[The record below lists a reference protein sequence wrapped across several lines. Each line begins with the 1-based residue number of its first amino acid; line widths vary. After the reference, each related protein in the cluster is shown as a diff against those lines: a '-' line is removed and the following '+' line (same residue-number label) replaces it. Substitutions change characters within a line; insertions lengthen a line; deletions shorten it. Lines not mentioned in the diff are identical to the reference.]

1 MNALIL
7 ISDQGQKI
15 GFHDIKENYWKS
27 QGIEVKRL
35 PLPTGDYCLMSDKA
49 QDVINRKLKR
59 GLSLKK
65 MDFLGSYN
73 VSVDTKMD
81 MGETYSCLI
90 QGHDR
95 FRDELLLAQNN
106 GIKLYILTENTDG
119 ITCIEDVTNWF
130 NPRLPLWEKDV
141 RNIFVEMKKQ
151 YYKHDNAMTFFDKR
165 DIDIRHGMEDEIPK
179 DFDQFVYK
187 QYFKQLKCISIDE
200 ILLYFKSKK
209 VAEYLKLN
217 DIKIKKKPAESQQL
231 VKSMLSMQEKYGVEF
246 LFCTPEES
254 GAMVIELLSTKTQ
267 HR

>member
-1 MNALIL
+1 LIL
-7 ISDQGQKI
+7 IEDVGNKQGC
-15 GFHDIKENYWKS
+15 HTIKNEYWKS

-35 PLPTGDYCLMSDKA
+35 PLPTGDYCLMSDKV

-73 VSVDTKMD
+73 VSVDTKENLQELY
-81 MGETYSCLI
+81 GNIINS
-90 QGHDR
+90 HDR
-95 FRDELLLAQNN
+95 FRDEIILAMDNH
-106 GIKLYILTENTDG
+106 IKLYILTENTDG
-119 ITCIEDVTNWF
+119 ITCIEDVAEWF

-141 RNIFVEMKKQ
+141 RKIFVDLQKQ

-187 QYFKQLKCISIDE
+187 QYFKQLKCISIEE

-254 GAMVIELLSTKTQ
+254 GKKVIELLS
-267 HR
+267 R

>member
-1 MNALIL
+1 MIL
-7 ISDQGQKI
+7 ISDQGQKV
-15 GFHDIKENYWKS
+15 GQHNIKENYWKS
-27 QGIEVKRL
+27 QGIEVIRM
-35 PLPTGDYCLMSDKA
+35 PLSSGDYILMNDKI
-49 QDVINRKLKR
+49 QDVLDRKRKR
-59 GLSLKK
+59 NLEVKK
-65 MDFLGSYN
+65 MDTLGCFN

-119 ITCIEDVTNWF
+119 ITCIEDVAEWF

-141 RNIFVEMKKQ
+141 RKIFIEIQKQ
-151 YYKHDNAMTFFDKR
+151 HYKHDNAMTFFDKR
-165 DIDIRHGMEDEIPK
+165 DIDIRCGMEDEIPK
-179 DFDQFVYK
+179 DFDRFVYR
-187 QYFKQLKCISIDE
+187 QYFKQLKCISIEE

-217 DIKIKKKPAESQQL
+217 DIKIKKKPAESKQL
-231 VKSMLSMQEKYGVEF
+231 VKSMLSMREKYGVEF

-254 GAMVIELLSTKTQ
+254 GAMVIELLN
-267 HR
+267 R

>member
-1 MNALIL
+1 LIL
-7 ISDQGQKI
+7 IEDMGQKI
-15 GFHDIKENYWKS
+15 GHHDIKNQYWKS

-35 PLPTGDYCLMSDKA
+35 PSPVGDYFLMSDKV

-73 VSVDTKMD
+73 VSVDTKED
-81 MGETYSCLI
+81 MQELYQNLI
-90 QGHDR
+90 NSHDR
-95 FRDELLLAQNN
+95 FRDELVLAQNSN
-106 GIKLYILTENTDG
+106 IKLIILIENTNG
-119 ITCIEDVTNWF
+119 ITCVDDVLSWF

-141 RNIFVEMKKQ
+141 RKIFVDLQKQ

-165 DIDIRHGMEDEIPK
+165 DIDIRKGLEDEIPK
-179 DFDQFVYK
+179 DFDKFVYN
-187 QYFKQLKCISIDE
+187 QYFKQLKCISIEE

-217 DIKIKKKPAESQQL
+217 DIKIKKKPASSEQL

-246 LFCTPEES
+246 LFCTPEDS
-254 GAMVIELLSTKTQ
+254 GRVVVDLLTNIM
-267 HR
+267 

>member
-1 MNALIL
+1 MIL
-7 ISDQGQKI
+7 IEDMGQKI
-15 GFHDIKENYWKS
+15 GHHDIKNNYWKS
-27 QGIEVKRL
+27 KGIEVKRL
-35 PLPTGDYCLMSDKA
+35 PLPTGDYCLMSDKV
-49 QDVINRKLKR
+49 QDVINRKSKR

-73 VSVDTKMD
+73 VSVDTKENLLEIY
-81 MGETYSCLI
+81 GNLI

-95 FRDELLLAQNN
+95 FRDEIILAQDNH
-106 GIKLYILTENTDG
+106 IKLYILTENTDG
-119 ITCIEDVTNWF
+119 ITCIEDVAEWQ

-141 RNIFVEMKKQ
+141 RKVFVDLQKQ

-187 QYFKQLKCISIDE
+187 QYFKQLKCISIEE

-217 DIKIKKKPAESQQL
+217 NIKIKKKPAESQQL

-254 GAMVIELLSTKTQ
+254 GAKVIELLSTKTQ